1 MEWKELKQIERQ
13 LILYD
18 IFRTNDEDTR
28 LSTIRYH
35 LPGINIRTLQRD
47 INDLMDAEL
56 IQVYYSRDIG
66 AYINYIDDRD
76 FSCYPEGIQK
86 RIAEKRK
93 ETVTKKELSTKKQEH
108 IKRLKRLAE
117 LMCSEVYEKAD
128 EYFQSILLGLNEED
142 LKSSIKN
149 KDGIKAYYGLFIFK
163 NLRLKNPKYIASISK
178 HKLFSKKILKKVK
191 FFDIL

>member
-128 EYFQSILLGLNEED
+128 EYYFSLFPFFMSFIRLI
-142 LKSSIKN
+142 S
-149 KDGIKAYYGLFIFK
+149 YYLVS
-163 NLRLKNPKYIASISK
+163 R
-178 HKLFSKKILKKVK
+178 K
-191 FFDIL
+191 FFICIFIHKVHKTAGAKWRRLCL

>member
-128 EYFQSILLGLNEED
+128 EYYFSLFPDATERMRKHDFEILRH
-142 LKSSIKN
+142 I
-149 KDGIKAYYGLFIFK
+149 GIYAGYDRGVGDYVIYRMEGYDIYNDYGVRYREGK
-163 NLRLKNPKYIASISK
+163 MMY
-178 HKLFSKKILKKVK
+178 
-191 FFDIL
+191 